1 MVGQRSGAM
10 ASVEVLTGNIEF
22 FTLFTTLDIT
32 ASGNFADNSQKDF
45 ESVVQVIGMR
55 AMPTVMNNPVQLNGV
70 GTNKLENFGAPTLT
84 GAGFIFKFA
93 TETPNAHTVDTLKDE
108 LNGVV
113 LNAGTIDTKSSVNM
127 EFTKQDLL

>member
-1 MVGQRSGAM
+1 MVTGQRSGAM

-55 AMPTVMNNPVQLNGV
+55 AMPTVMNNPVQLNGS
-70 GTNKLENFGAPTLT
+70 GNNKLENYGAPTLT
-84 GAGFIFKFA
+84 GAGFIFKF
-93 TETPNAHTVDTLKDE
+93 EDL
-108 LNGVV
+108 
-113 LNAGTIDTKSSVNM
+113 ICF
-127 EFTKQDLL
+127 FTWLIIWLFLFFIYFIIFI